1 MSFGPVRRAL
11 LALAIGGFG
20 IGTGEF
26 VILGLLP
33 NVAEDLHVSIPSG
46 GHLISAYALGVVV
59 GAPLLT
65 AASVRYSRKAV
76 LITLMGWFA
85 LGNFASAAA
94 PSFDT
99 LLVAR
104 FFTGLP
110 HGAFFGVGSVVAA
123 GLVHE
128 SRRTAAMSVMFG
140 GLTVANIIGVPAT
153 TLLGQ
158 QTSWRLVFAVVG
170 VIGLLAAA
178 SIAAVVP
185 SAGRDSEASLRRELT
200 VFAKPQVWLAL
211 AIATVGGGALFATFS
226 YITPMMTHLA
236 GYAESSVTYLLVLFG
251 LGMTFGNIVGARLVD
266 RAVMPALYGAL
277 TAEILVAGGFVFTAH
292 YQVAAAVTIF
302 LFPATSLAMLPALQM
317 RIITL
322 AEGAPNLAAASIQA
336 AFNVANSL
344 GAWLGGLTIAAGFGY
359 DSPNVVAA
367 GLAFVGLLLAIASG
381 ALARRHK
388 PSCAVTLSEPGALGE
403 QLNLA
408 SSG

>member
-26 VILGLLP
+26 VTLGLLP
-33 NVAEDLHVSIPSG
+33 NIAGDLHVSIPAG

-65 AASVRYSRKAV
+65 AASVRFSRKAV
-76 LITLMGWFA
+76 LITLMAWFA
-85 LGNFASAAA
+85 VGNFASAAA

-99 LLVAR
+99 LLAAR

-140 GLTVANIIGVPAT
+140 GLTVANIVGVPAT

-178 SIAAVVP
+178 SVAAVVP
-185 SAGRDSEASLRRELT
+185 SAGRDSEASLRRELR
-200 VFAKPQVWLAL
+200 VFAQPQVWLAL
-211 AIATVGGGALFATFS
+211 SIATIGGGALFATFS
-226 YITPMMTHLA
+226 YITPMMTHVA

-251 LGMTFGNIVGARLVD
+251 LGMTAGNIIGARLVD
-266 RAVMPALYGAL
+266 RALMPTLYGAL
-277 TAEILVAGGFVFTAH
+277 IAEVVVAGAFVLTDH
-292 YQVAAAVTIF
+292 NKLAAAVTIF
-302 LFPATSLAMLPALQM
+302 LFPATSLVMVPALQM
-317 RIITL
+317 RIIAL
-322 AEGAPNLAAASIQA
+322 AGGAPNLAAASIQA

-344 GAWLGGLTIAAGFGY
+344 GAWLGGLTIAAGYGY
-359 DSPNVVAA
+359 GSPNVVAA
-367 GLAFVGLLLAIASG
+367 GLGLLGLGLAVASG
-381 ALARRHK
+381 SLARRTGT
-388 PSCAVTLSEPGALGE
+388 VTADRPDELDPVGS
-403 QLNLA
+403 
-408 SSG
+408 